1 MRRTTKWMSLPA
13 ATLILLLASC
23 GPKLEVKHYSIEAK
37 VVAVDAPRKQLI
49 IEHGD
54 IPGFMSAMTMSYT
67 VARASEVAGLHPG
80 DRITADLVVIENTTA
95 RLEKIRLLERA
106 SPNPAPY

>member
-1 MRRTTKWMSLPA
+1 MMPSTILLA
-13 ATLILLLASC
+13 LLLAAC
-23 GPKLEVKHYSIEAK
+23 GPKLEEKHYQIEAK

-67 VARASEVAGLHPG
+67 IARPGEVAALRPG
-80 DRITADLVVIENTTA
+80 DKITADLVVIENA
-95 RLEKIRLLERA
+95 KSRLEKIHLLERGN
-106 SPNPAPY
+106 PNPAPARAPTPNP